1 MNTSSKIVL
10 FIVLFILFFACKE
23 REEFSEI
30 PYLEFTKYE
39 IKDSV
44 DALGNITKLCELYLY
59 LTDGDGDIGLFE
71 EDTIAPFNYNLFVN
85 YFEMKNDSLKQIID
99 TLNPPY
105 HIRIPNLTPTGQ
117 NKSLKVDV
125 KYDVDITYR
134 NSDTI
139 KFELKLFDR
148 ALNESEWVSSSLIIL
163 N

>member
-1 MNTSSKIVL
+1 MLT
-10 FIVLFILFFACKE
+10 LFFACKK
-23 REEFSEI
+23 REEFSNI

-39 IKDSV
+39 IKDSI
-44 DALGNITKLCELYLY
+44 DALGNITKLCELHLFF
-59 LTDGDGDIGLFE
+59 TDGDGDIGLFE
-71 EDTIAPFNYNLFVN
+71 EDTIAPFDYNLFVN
-85 YFEMKNDSLKQIID
+85 YFEMKNNSLQQIID

-117 NKSLKVDV
+117 NKSLKVDM

>member
-1 MNTSSKIVL
+1 MNASSKIIL
-10 FIVLFILFFACKE
+10 FIVLLTLFFACKK
-23 REEFSEI
+23 REEFSDI
-30 PYLEFTKYE
+30 PYLEFIKYE
-39 IKDSV
+39 IKDSI
-44 DALGNITKLCELYLY
+44 DALGNITKLCELHLFF
-59 LTDGDGDIGLFE
+59 TDGDGDIGLFE
-71 EDTIAPFNYNLFVN
+71 EDTIAPFDYNLFVN
-85 YFEMKNDSLKQIID
+85 YFEMKNNSLQQIID

-105 HIRIPNLTPTGQ
+105 HVRISNLTPTGQ
-117 NKSLKVDV
+117 NKSLKVDM

>member
-1 MNTSSKIVL
+1 MKAFSKIV
-10 FIVLFILFFACKE
+10 FILVLVPVLFACKKNE
-23 REEFSEI
+23 NFSDI
-30 PYLEFTKYE
+30 PYLEFTGYT

-44 DALGNITKLCELYLY
+44 DALGNLTKIFELHLY
-59 LTDGDGDIGLFE
+59 FTDGDGDIGLFD
-71 EDTIAPFNYNLFVN
+71 EDTIPPFDYNLFVN
-85 YFEMKNDSLKQIID
+85 YFEMYNDSSQQINV
-99 TLNPPY
+99 TPPY

-148 ALNESEWVSSSLIIL
+148 ALNESEWVSSGVIFI

>member
-1 MNTSSKIVL
+1 MLT
-10 FIVLFILFFACKE
+10 LFFSCKK
-23 REEFSEI
+23 REEFSNI

-44 DALGNITKLCELYLY
+44 DALGNITKLCELHLFF
-59 LTDGDGDIGLFE
+59 TDGDGDIGLFE
-71 EDTIAPFNYNLFVN
+71 EDTIAPFDYNLFVN
-85 YFEMKNDSLKQIID
+85 YFEMKKNSLQQIID
-99 TLNPPY
+99 TLRPPY
-105 HIRIPNLTPTGQ
+105 HIRIPDLMPTGQ
-117 NKSLKVDV
+117 NKSLKVDL
-125 KYDVDITYR
+125 KYDVDVTYR

>member
-1 MNTSSKIVL
+1 MLT
-10 FIVLFILFFACKE
+10 LFFACKK
-23 REEFSEI
+23 REEFSDI

-44 DALGNITKLCELYLY
+44 DALGNITKLCELHLFF
-59 LTDGDGDIGLFE
+59 TDGDGDIGLFE
-71 EDTIAPFNYNLFVN
+71 EDTIAPFDYNLFVN
-85 YFEMKNDSLKQIID
+85 YFEMKNNSLQQIID

-105 HIRIPNLTPTGQ
+105 HIRIPDLTPTGQ
-117 NKSLKVDV
+117 NKSLKVDL
-125 KYDVDITYR
+125 KYDVDVTYR

>member
-1 MNTSSKIVL
+1 MLT
-10 FIVLFILFFACKE
+10 LFFSCKK
-23 REEFSEI
+23 REEFSHI

-44 DALGNITKLCELYLY
+44 DALGNITKLCELHLFF
-59 LTDGDGDIGLFE
+59 TDGDGDIGLFE
-71 EDTIAPFNYNLFVN
+71 EDTIAPFDYNLFVN
-85 YFEMKNDSLKQIID
+85 YFEMKQNSLQQIID
-99 TLNPPY
+99 TLRPPY
-105 HIRIPNLTPTGQ
+105 HIRIPDLMPTGQ
-117 NKSLKVDV
+117 NKSLKVDL
-125 KYDVDITYR
+125 KYDVDVTYR

>member
-1 MNTSSKIVL
+1 MNASSKIIL
-10 FIVLFILFFACKE
+10 FIVLLTLFFACKK
-23 REEFSEI
+23 REEFSNI

-39 IKDSV
+39 IKDSI
-44 DALGNITKLCELYLY
+44 DALGNITKLCELHLFF
-59 LTDGDGDIGLFE
+59 TDGDGDIGLFE
-71 EDTIAPFNYNLFVN
+71 EDTIAPFDYNLFVN
-85 YFEMKNDSLKQIID
+85 YFEMNNNSLQQIID

-117 NKSLKVDV
+117 NKSLKVDM